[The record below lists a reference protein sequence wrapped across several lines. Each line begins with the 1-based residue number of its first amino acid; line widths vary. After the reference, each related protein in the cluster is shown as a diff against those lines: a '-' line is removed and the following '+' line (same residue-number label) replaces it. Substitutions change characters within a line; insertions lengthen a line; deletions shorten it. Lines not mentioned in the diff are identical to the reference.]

1 MKKILTFNLSRS
13 AEAAVKRAAAVN
25 KLRVT
30 AVDKSLYDTAL
41 RDISGSAEGSYAGEA
56 PDKSMIIMCG
66 LGSGN
71 MNSVLTMLKK
81 SGADITYKAVLT
93 ETNAAWTPLKMFE
106 EMELERLAVEQAR
119 LSNQ

>member
-1 MKKILTFNLSRS
+1 
-13 AEAAVKRAAAVN
+13 
-25 KLRVT
+25 
-30 AVDKSLYDTAL
+30 
-41 RDISGSAEGSYAGEA
+41 
-56 PDKSMIIMCG
+56 MIIMCG

-93 ETNAAWTPLKMFE
+93 ETNASWTPIKMFE
-106 EMELERLAVEQAR
+106 EMELERLAIEQAR

>member
-1 MKKILTFNLSRS
+1 MIVHDK
-13 AEAAVKRAAAVN
+13 AELKRRVRALVKRAAAVN

-41 RDISGSAEGSYAGEA
+41 RDISGSAVGSYAGEA

-93 ETNAAWTPLKMFE
+93 ETNASWTPIKMFE
-106 EMELERLAVEQAR
+106 EMERERLAIEQAR

>member
-41 RDISGSAEGSYAGEA
+41 RDISGSAVGSYAGEA
-56 PDKSMIIMCG
+56 PDQSMIIMCG

-71 MNSVLTMLKK
+71 MNSVLSMLKK
-81 SGADITYKAVLT
+81 SGAEITYKAVLT
-93 ETNAAWTPLKMFE
+93 ETNAAWTPLRMFE
-106 EMELERLAVEQAR
+106 EMEKERLAVEQTR

>member
-1 MKKILTFNLSRS
+1 
-13 AEAAVKRAAAVN
+13 
-25 KLRVT
+25 
-30 AVDKSLYDTAL
+30 
-41 RDISGSAEGSYAGEA
+41 
-56 PDKSMIIMCG
+56 MIIMCG

-93 ETNAAWTPLKMFE
+93 ETNASWTPIKMFE
-106 EMELERLAVEQAR
+106 EMERERLAVEQTR

>member
-41 RDISGSAEGSYAGEA
+41 RDISGSAVGSYAGEA
-56 PDKSMIIMCG
+56 PDKS
-66 LGSGN
+66 N

-93 ETNAAWTPLKMFE
+93 ETNASWTPIKMFE
-106 EMELERLAVEQAR
+106 EMERERLAVEQTR

>member
-30 AVDKSLYDTAL
+30 AVDKSLYD
-41 RDISGSAEGSYAGEA
+41 SAVGSYAGEA

-93 ETNAAWTPLKMFE
+93 ETNASWTPIKMFE
-106 EMELERLAVEQAR
+106 EMERERLAIEQAR

>member
-41 RDISGSAEGSYAGEA
+41 RDISGRN
-56 PDKSMIIMCG
+56 C
-66 LGSGN
+66 L
-71 MNSVLTMLKK
+71 
-81 SGADITYKAVLT
+81 
-93 ETNAAWTPLKMFE
+93 
-106 EMELERLAVEQAR
+106 Q
-119 LSNQ
+119 LSI

>member
-41 RDISGSAEGSYAGEA
+41 RDISGKA

-93 ETNAAWTPLKMFE
+93 ETNASWTPIKMFE
-106 EMELERLAVEQAR
+106 EMERERLAIEQAR

>member
-1 MKKILTFNLSRS
+1 MYEKILTFNLSRS

-41 RDISGSAEGSYAGEA
+41 RDISGSAVGSYADEA

-71 MNSVLTMLKK
+71 MNSVLTMLKRAGRISLIK
-81 SGADITYKAVLT
+81 LC
-93 ETNAAWTPLKMFE
+93 
-106 EMELERLAVEQAR
+106 
-119 LSNQ
+119 